1 MTPEQIAEL
10 KAIVR
15 SLQKDAV
22 IVEAQN
28 GEVPMEELLD
38 TDRFDF
44 MRAYNSAAWIEAM
57 EHPEEH
63 DDPGGARVRHR
74 DLCVLAPQAV

>member
-1 MTPEQIAEL
+1 MSPEQIAEL

-38 TDRFDF
+38 TDRLTLC
-44 MRAYNSAAWIEAM
+44 A
-57 EHPEEH
+57 PTTPL
-63 DDPGGARVRHR
+63 PGSRPWSIPRSTTTPR
-74 DLCVLAPQAV
+74 CSSTTSRPLLLAPQAV

>member
-1 MTPEQIAEL
+1 MSPEQIAEL

-44 MRAYNSAAWIEAM
+44 MRAYNSAA
-57 EHPEEH
+57 
-63 DDPGGARVRHR
+63 
-74 DLCVLAPQAV
+74 

>member
-1 MTPEQIAEL
+1 MAELKEVSLKSLHTPIIVPSPALSCAYLLKVCQTDTVMPEQIAEL

-38 TDRFDF
+38 TDR
-44 MRAYNSAAWIEAM
+44 
-57 EHPEEH
+57 
-63 DDPGGARVRHR
+63 
-74 DLCVLAPQAV
+74 